1 MTKIHSGG
9 NWLGRVT
16 IAFLAAIP
24 LLATIIMLSLTLRM
38 EATPSTISTISSS
51 NTTTSSQIGGR
62 VILRIATTTSV
73 DATGLLDAIKGEFE
87 QKNSD
92 VNVTW
97 VAVGTGQAIAIG
109 ERGDADLII
118 VHNRQL
124 EDQFIKE
131 GYGVHGITFAWNDFI
146 ILGPKGDPAQV
157 NSSKNVVEAFKRIYE
172 AGESRKCVFVSRGDK
187 SGTNLKEVEIW
198 KAAGLNATGKG
209 WYIESGQGMGQT
221 LTMANEKQAYTLSD
235 RSTFLSMSKVL
246 SIKILFEGDLRLI
259 NLYRAIL
266 VNPQKFPNVK
276 YDVAERYVMFLVSEE
291 GQNLIGNYS
300 KGGCRLFNPAF
311 GKIGE
316 LGFNDPYED
325 EQVKYWMSKFRG

>member
-1 MTKIHSGG
+1 MVKRTTVLLTSVI
-9 NWLGRVT
+9 L
-16 IAFLAAIP
+16 LAAIV
-24 LLATIIMLSLTLRM
+24 LGLTLQTGT
-38 EATPSTISTISSS
+38 APSTTSTS
-51 NTTTSSQIGGR
+51 TASSQIGEK
-62 VILRIATTTSV
+62 VILRIATTTSL
-73 DATGLLDAIKGEFE
+73 DATGLLDAIKSRFE
-87 QKNSD
+87 QENPN

-109 ERGDADLII
+109 KRGDADMVI

-131 GYGVHGITFAWNDFI
+131 GYGVHGVTFAWNDFV
-146 ILGPKGDPAQV
+146 ILGPKDDPADV
-157 NSSKNVVEAFKRIYE
+157 NSSKDAVEAFKRIYGAGE
-172 AGESRKCVFVSRGDK
+172 AGRAVFVSRGDG
-187 SGTNLKEVEIW
+187 SGTNLREIDLW
-198 KAAGLNATGKG
+198 RAAGLNATGKG

-221 LTMANEKQAYTLSD
+221 LTMANEKRAYTLSD

-246 SIKILFEGDLRLI
+246 SIKILFEGDPTLI

-276 YDVAERYVMFLVSEE
+276 YDAAEKYVMFLVSGE

-300 KGGCRLFNPAF
+300 RGGYRLFNPAF
-311 GKIGE
+311 GRLKQ

-325 EQVKYWMSKFRG
+325 EQVKYWAGKLKG